1 AKGFQEGADVGLFA
15 AITADE
21 KERWGIGRT
30 KNLAQERGAVQIS
43 PLQVVD
49 EEDERVL
56 VGEASEQLSEGRES
70 ASTQF
75 FGVGNG
81 RGFATSFSDDL
92 DLTQDGKESSK
103 KQDINGQN
111 SFGLKR
117 RDLREIPTQ
126 SIYDAVE
133 SLVGDG
139 LLFVA
144 TTRQDDCVGFGF
156 NKLIEEVAH
165 EHSFAHAGAAL
176 NIDGDGLAGS
186 GFVEGIVQC
195 RHMSVSPN

>member
-1 AKGFQEGADVGLFA
+1 LADEEGIAARLTSNGLSASRGDGMVGTGKNQSQLLGVKRAEFAYNHLTSLGSRARKSVRGAKGFQEGADVGLFA

-21 KERWGIGRT
+21 QERWGVGRT

-56 VGEASEQLSEGRES
+56 VGEASEQLSESRES

-92 DLTQDGKESSK
+92 DLTQDGK
-103 KQDINGQN
+103 
-111 SFGLKR
+111 
-117 RDLREIPTQ
+117 
-126 SIYDAVE
+126 
-133 SLVGDG
+133 
-139 LLFVA
+139 
-144 TTRQDDCVGFGF
+144 
-156 NKLIEEVAH
+156 
-165 EHSFAHAGAAL
+165 
-176 NIDGDGLAGS
+176 
-186 GFVEGIVQC
+186 
-195 RHMSVSPN
+195 